1 VSKPYLRELQDQ
13 LALVKE
19 KLAGITVETGP
30 LARPLPPAVKERRD
44 KLIARK
50 KAIEAAI
57 IEYEP

>member
-1 VSKPYLRELQDQ
+1 MNKPFLRELQDQ
-13 LALVKE
+13 LALIKE

-50 KAIEAAI
+50 REIEQEI
-57 IEYEP
+57 INYKS